1 MPQKLTLVA
10 LTLFVALACKSQP
23 KPAASRTDPQN
34 PNDPQFQRALQL
46 SREYQTSG
54 RCKNASIRTAQDPDD
69 DYYICYG
76 HSPLYSRNA
85 HLKEFRAR
93 FGPDLETIRAK
104 CPSILAQVQAATA
117 AKNLDELEHLSPGY
131 TFFCTDVPFS

>member
-1 MPQKLTLVA
+1 MPHKLML
-10 LTLFVALACKSQP
+10 LALAALLALSCRSKSERHGP
-23 KPAASRTDPQN
+23 NVDPQN
-34 PNDPQFQRALQL
+34 AHDPQWQRANDLWNQ
-46 SREYQTSG
+46 YYTSG
-54 RCKNASIRTAQDPDD
+54 RCKNASIRAAQDPDD

-76 HSPLYSRNA
+76 SSPLYSRNA
-85 HLKEFRAR
+85 YLKEFKAR

-117 AKNLDELEHLSPGY
+117 AKKLDELEHLSPGY